1 MLVPHPVTELPEV
14 RPSPHLRRQL
24 STERVNA
31 GIRAMLEEESA
42 YGHGFLFAPVFVG
55 CGAILW
61 FSRSHDPPVVVLAIL
76 LGLFAALALF
86 GRLHTGRLPPILFAL
101 TLALAGAMLA
111 QLETRSEEHTSE
123 LQSI

>member
-55 CGAILW
+55 CGSILG
-61 FSRSHDPPVVVLAIL
+61 FSRSLDPSAAVLAVL
-76 LGLFAALALF
+76 LCLFVALSLF
-86 GRLHTGRLPPILFAL
+86 GRLHTARFASLLFAL
-101 TLALAGAMLA
+101 
-111 QLETRSEEHTSE
+111 S
-123 LQSI
+123 